1 MQWFE
6 SWFDSPYYHILYK
19 DRDFEEAKRFID
31 KLLNEIKLPQNS
43 LIVDLACG
51 RGRHSV
57 YLNHKKYRVLGLDL
71 SKESIRFNKQFENE
85 TLSFRVHDMKDPIVG
100 ENADAIMNLFTS
112 FGYFDRDNDD
122 EKVFESV
129 SNSLKNNG
137 LLMYA
142 SYDVYLII
150 CSTEKKFSIIIEDSR
165 KQIPKRDAYNAIVTR
180 ITRKFVLNTNVFPLD
195 NRCFNE
201 LEIGTETPHRVQ
213 LITAICRQYLTMR
226 MFSHS
231 NKLSKEITPIS
242 QRHRLTKLILFKNT

>member
-6 SWFDSPYYHILYK
+6 SWFDSPYYHILYR

-100 ENADAIMNLFTS
+100 ENADAIINLFTS
-112 FGYFDRDNDD
+112 FGYFDSDNDD

-137 LLMYA
+137 LFVLDFLNAEYVK
-142 SYDVYLII
+142 STLI
-150 CSTEKKFSIIIEDSR
+150 TEEIVIKDNIKFNISR
-165 KQIPKRDAYNAIVTR
+165 KIEND
-180 ITRKFVLNTNVFPLD
+180 
-195 NRCFNE
+195 
-201 LEIGTETPHRVQ
+201 RV
-213 LITAICRQYLTMR
+213 I
-226 MFSHS
+226 
-231 NKLSKEITPIS
+231 KEI
-242 QRHRLTKLILFKNT
+242 RFRDNTKNFYFEERVKLHSFDKLKSLAEKHKLQFLNRWGNYKLEPVSEKSSRCIILFQKKYN